1 MKNKAKVLYA
11 MYELWML
18 PGECGHNAS
27 YDVSSTSQKRPHTT
41 NPLYQT
47 YPIPRFGIHGGK
59 CASLQQLQRRKQ
71 AGMQVATKRAHERSL
86 ARVSLEQPTTDR
98 VEEGHV

>member
-1 MKNKAKVLYA
+1 

-27 YDVSSTSQKRPHTT
+27 CDVSSTSQKRPHTT

-47 YPIPRFGIHGGK
+47 YPIPRFSIHAPPSYSYRGESK
-59 CASLQQLQRRKQ
+59 RAC
-71 AGMQVATKRAHERSL
+71 MEVATKRAHERSL
-86 ARVSLEQPTTDR
+86 ECRRLSNRPTTEWR
-98 VEEGHV
+98 RGMSERTTSTSAGG